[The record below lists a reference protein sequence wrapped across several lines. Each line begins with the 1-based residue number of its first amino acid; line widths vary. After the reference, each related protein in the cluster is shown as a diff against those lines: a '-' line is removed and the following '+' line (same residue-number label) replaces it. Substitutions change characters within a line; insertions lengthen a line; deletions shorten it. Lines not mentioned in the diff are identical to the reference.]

1 MYYKSMEIKD
11 QFQISL
17 TGSEYDLLCEVMSF
31 AYSMDFE
38 EHSDDELFNRTWD
51 KISNADHN
59 IQFEEVKSWAQFLN
73 SIQVSLT
80 KDILKEKS
88 ESLPRG
94 IPNESP
100 QIGSTDHT
108 RIIWNLCTIFSM
120 DSKSF
125 QDDSEFTFYVPDG
138 FYEITITANDLDEAE
153 RQAPPNSELIKVN
166 GDPRF

>member
-1 MYYKSMEIKD
+1 
-11 QFQISL
+11 
-17 TGSEYDLLCEVMSF
+17 
-31 AYSMDFE
+31 
-38 EHSDDELFNRTWD
+38 
-51 KISNADHN
+51 
-59 IQFEEVKSWAQFLN
+59 
-73 SIQVSLT
+73 LT